1 MGKNG
6 EKNRKMKR
14 PLLVC
19 PRCQSIN
26 PEPPGNA
33 EQVAIT
39 CEVCL
44 HVFKTKEAAS
54 SSWSM

>member
-44 HVFKTKEAAS
+44 HVFKTKEAA
-54 SSWSM
+54 